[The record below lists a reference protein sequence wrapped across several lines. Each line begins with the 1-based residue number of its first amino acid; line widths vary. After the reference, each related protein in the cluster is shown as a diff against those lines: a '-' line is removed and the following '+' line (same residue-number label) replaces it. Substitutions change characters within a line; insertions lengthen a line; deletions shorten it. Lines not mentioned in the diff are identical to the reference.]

1 MKQLNG
7 KVALITGAS
16 GGIGTEIARRF
27 AADGIDLVLCGRSA
41 EKLEKTKAIAEG
53 FGVQT
58 MLWSADLTVDGA
70 AADCVQAVLDRFGRL
85 DILVNNAGMA
95 LSCPFEETTTEQ
107 FDRIMALN
115 VRAPYFLCQAALP
128 ALRQSD
134 HATILNIASVVGHK
148 GYPLQSAYAASKH
161 ALIGMSKSLANEV
174 YAENIRVHVIAPGA
188 VFTDMVR
195 IARPDLSDEGM
206 ILAEDIAEIAAFFVE
221 HRTNAVIDEIQV
233 HRAGKAPFAKTSRA
247 PFQGAAERS
256 EAGGCI
262 ESAILPNHAC
272 HCETSVHTGRGN
284 PLS

>member
-233 HRAGKAPFAKTSRA
+233 HRAGKAPFA
-247 PFQGAAERS
+247 
-256 EAGGCI
+256 
-262 ESAILPNHAC
+262 
-272 HCETSVHTGRGN
+272 
-284 PLS
+284 